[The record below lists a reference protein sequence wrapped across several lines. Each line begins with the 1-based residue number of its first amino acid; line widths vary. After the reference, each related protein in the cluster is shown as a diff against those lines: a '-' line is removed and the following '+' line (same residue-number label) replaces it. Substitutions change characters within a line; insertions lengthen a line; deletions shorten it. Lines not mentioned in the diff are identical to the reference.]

1 MNDRK
6 KSKIVFKLEFTT
18 SKLLAYFIAIA
29 ATLSGILLESSEV
42 LIVGWT
48 ISAALSGVKVMADKK
63 KNMNSEAIDE
73 NKEILNG

>member
-6 KSKIVFKLEFTT
+6 KSEIVFNMEFTT

-63 KNMNSEAIDE
+63 KNMNSEAIDK